1 MIKLDELIEEK
12 ALLEKDFKTTNESIA
27 KLTND
32 LAQMKANLNALNG
45 AIQQTNKFISM
56 CQKEAEEKENPD
68 DSYPDFIADLKNSI
82 IEYGSIVKE
91 LKSDESLIFKISF
104 PKCEDCQKMPT
115 QMEITA
121 KKSTLDA
128 YRKEQISLED
138 AINQLVVK

>member
-56 CQKEAEEKENPD
+56 CQKEADEKEK
-68 DSYPDFIADLKNSI
+68 ALK
-82 IEYGSIVKE
+82 EMV
-91 LKSDESLIFKISF
+91 
-104 PKCEDCQKMPT
+104 
-115 QMEITA
+115 A
-121 KKSTLDA
+121 KG
-128 YRKEQISLED
+128 
-138 AINQLVVK
+138 